1 MREATAIV
9 TTLDDVAGEAGVSR
23 MTASNALRGKSSVKP
38 VTARRVLEAAQRL
51 GYRPNLAARRLSSG
65 RSGIIGF
72 STVELDRSPF
82 SAALAA
88 AVSDQAFSMGYQ
100 TLIQQTRQMASYE
113 SSMVADIATQF
124 CEGTILSAPVLSAD
138 SIAALNRRYPLVV
151 FDGPRLDSSVD
162 AVRSPN
168 RQGAQAAVEHLID
181 HGCRRILVLG
191 TAYKTPDQ
199 LAQSSLGRE
208 QRLLGAMQAAQGH
221 GISLEPEDVAD
232 CDWDQGSADQ
242 AMAALLT
249 RRRDF
254 DAVFAL
260 TDVVAIGALHAL
272 GAHGVRVPEQ
282 VALIGFDG
290 LEVSRF
296 LTPALSTIR
305 VNTDRVAAECLR
317 LLMARMK
324 DPPGRHQPE
333 QVDLPF
339 TLVDAGSTAR
349 S

>member
-1 MREATAIV
+1 M
-9 TTLDDVAGEAGVSR
+9 VAGGFWF
-23 MTASNALRGKSSVKP
+23 
-38 VTARRVLEAAQRL
+38 
-51 GYRPNLAARRLSSG
+51 LA
-65 RSGIIGF
+65 
-72 STVELDRSPF
+72 P
-82 SAALAA
+82 
-88 AVSDQAFSMGYQ
+88 
-100 TLIQQTRQMASYE
+100 
-113 SSMVADIATQF
+113 
-124 CEGTILSAPVLSAD
+124 
-138 SIAALNRRYPLVV
+138 
-151 FDGPRLDSSVD
+151 
-162 AVRSPN
+162 
-168 RQGAQAAVEHLID
+168 H
-181 HGCRRILVLG
+181 
-191 TAYKTPDQ
+191 KTPDQ
-199 LAQSSLGRE
+199 LAQSILGRE

-221 GISLEPEDVAD
+221 GIRLGPEDVVD

-254 DAVFAL
+254 DGVFVL

-305 VNTDRVAAECLR
+305 VDTDRVAAECLR

-339 TLVDAGSTAR
+339 TLVEAGSTAR

>member
-1 MREATAIV
+1 
-9 TTLDDVAGEAGVSR
+9 
-23 MTASNALRGKSSVKP
+23 
-38 VTARRVLEAAQRL
+38 
-51 GYRPNLAARRLSSG
+51 
-65 RSGIIGF
+65 
-72 STVELDRSPF
+72 
-82 SAALAA
+82 
-88 AVSDQAFSMGYQ
+88 MGYQ

-124 CEGTILSAPVLSAD
+124 CEGTILSAPALSAD

-151 FDGPRLDSSVD
+151 FDGPQLDRSVD
-162 AVRSPN
+162 TVRSPN
-168 RQGAQAAVEHLID
+168 RKGAQAAVEHLID

-191 TAYKTPDQ
+191 ASYKAPDQ
-199 LAQSSLGRE
+199 LVQSSLGQD

-221 GISLEPEDVAD
+221 GIRIGPEDVVD
-232 CDWDQGSADQ
+232 CEWDQGNADQ
-242 AMAALLT
+242 AMAALLA

-254 DAVFAL
+254 DGVFAL

-272 GAHGVRVPEQ
+272 EEHGVRVPEQ

-305 VNTDRVAAECLR
+305 VDTDRVAAECLR

-324 DPPGRHQPE
+324 DLPGRHQPE
-333 QVDLPF
+333 QVHLPF
-339 TLVDAGSTAR
+339 TLVEAGSTAQ

>member
-1 MREATAIV
+1 M

-38 VTARRVLEAAQRL
+38 ATARRVLEAAERL

-88 AVSDQAFSMGYQ
+88 AVSDQAVSMGYQ

-124 CEGTILSAPVLSAD
+124 CEGTILSAPALSAD

-151 FDGPRLDSSVD
+151 FDGPQLDRSVD
-162 AVRSPN
+162 TVRSPN
-168 RQGAQAAVEHLID
+168 RKGAQAAVEHLID

-191 TAYKTPDQ
+191 ASYKAPDQ
-199 LAQSSLGRE
+199 LVQSSLGQD
-208 QRLLGAMQAAQGH
+208 QRLLGAMQAAQVH
-221 GISLEPEDVAD
+221 GIRLGPEDVVD
-232 CDWDQGSADQ
+232 CDWEQGSADQ
-242 AMAALLT
+242 AMAVLLA
-249 RRRDF
+249 RRRNF
-254 DAVFAL
+254 DGVFAL

-272 GAHGVRVPEQ
+272 EEHGVRVPEQ

-305 VNTDRVAAECLR
+305 VDTDRVAAECLR

-324 DPPGRHQPE
+324 DLPGRHQPE
-333 QVDLPF
+333 QVHLPF
-339 TLVDAGSTAR
+339 TLVEAGSTAQ